1 LKGRIIL
8 GVVLL
13 KRGQE
18 IVHAR
23 TLMTATMSGA
33 PCMTAVRTA
42 TALNQSVPSIRKI
55 NRIDIEVKEK
65 GKEVKMLNAVR

>member
-1 LKGRIIL
+1 
-8 GVVLL
+8 
-13 KRGQE
+13 
-18 IVHAR
+18 
-23 TLMTATMSGA
+23 LMTATMSGA